1 MTDDASNSQT
11 ARDYRE
17 TLFLPKTD
25 FPMRAGLPKAEPKW
39 LERWERLKIYE
50 RLREASKGRTQYVLH
65 DGPPYANGHLHLGT
79 AMQKVLKDFVVRS
92 HQMMGY
98 DAPYIPGWDCHGLP
112 IEWKV
117 EEQYRKKGR
126 NKDDVPRAE
135 FRKECR
141 DYAAGWLNVQRE
153 EFKRLGVQGEWD
165 NPYTTMDYSSEA
177 AIAGEFLKFAMTDQ
191 LYRGS
196 KPVMW
201 SPVEQTA
208 LAEAEVEY
216 ADHLSTTIWVRF
228 AVTGR
233 TGFLSEKEDKKG
245 TEFADQIADA
255 SVLIWTTTPWTI
267 PGNRAISYSPK
278 ISYGLYEITK
288 IDDSDFTPWS
298 KVGEKL
304 IVADSLWDEVAKTAK
319 ISAYNR
325 LGDVDASTLTCA
337 HPFAGHGYD
346 FDIPLLSGDHVTEE
360 AGTGFVHTAP
370 GHGAEDYD
378 VWLANGYK
386 DIPETVGAD
395 GAYYDHV
402 PLFAGLQVIR
412 TTGKKTGKDGP
423 ANAAV
428 VDKLVEV
435 GALLARGRIEHSY
448 PHSWRSKA
456 PVIFRNTPQWFI
468 ALGEESD
475 PSSLRAKALK
485 AIDDTTFYPKRGK
498 NRLSAMVD
506 GRPDWLIS
514 RQRAWGVPLTVFV
527 RKGTGEYL
535 KNEAVNARILEA
547 FSAEGADAWFADNA
561 QERFLKGLVKDWET
575 YEKVED
581 ILDVWFDS
589 GCTHVFTLE
598 NREGLKWPAD
608 LYLEGTDQHR
618 GWFQSS
624 LLESCGTRGRAPYD
638 AVFTHGFVMADD
650 GRKMSKS
657 LGNVIDPAD
666 IARTNGVEILRL
678 WVASSDV
685 QDDMRMGPEILKTA
699 ADSYRKVRNT
709 LRYLLG
715 ALQGFDDAERV
726 DPATMPS
733 LERLMLHRLSVMDTE
748 VRAAYEALDYKRA
761 FSLLFTFCNEELSA
775 FYFDIRKDALYCD
788 PTFEPRRLAA
798 RTVMD
803 LIFNR
808 LVIWFAPLL
817 PFTMEEVWQTRF
829 ASTNDSV
836 HLHTFPDTP
845 TTWRDDVLAADW
857 AQIATLRRVV
867 LGALEEARTAKT
879 IGSSLE
885 AYPQVYIA
893 DKALNAAITTQAEG
907 TEARAF
913 LADVFITSQADL
925 IGKAGPDTAY
935 TLGDAPGI
943 AVHIDKAAGIKC
955 ARSWKYFDPKTADP
969 KHPDVTP
976 RDARAVAAWDDAH
989 G

>member
-1 MTDDASNSQT
+1 M
-11 ARDYRE
+11 
-17 TLFLPKTD
+17 
-25 FPMRAGLPKAEPKW
+25 
-39 LERWERLKIYE
+39 
-50 RLREASKGRTQYVLH
+50 
-65 DGPPYANGHLHLGT
+65 
-79 AMQKVLKDFVVRS
+79 
-92 HQMMGY
+92 
-98 DAPYIPGWDCHGLP
+98 
-112 IEWKV
+112 
-117 EEQYRKKGR
+117 
-126 NKDDVPRAE
+126 
-135 FRKECR
+135 
-141 DYAAGWLNVQRE
+141 NVQRE

-177 AIAGEFLKFAMTDQ
+177 AIAGEFMKFAMSDQ

-216 ADHLSTTIWVRF
+216 ADHISTTIWVRF
-228 AVTGR
+228 AVT
-233 TGFLSEKEDKKG
+233 KG
-245 TEFADQIADA
+245 PDA
-255 SVLIWTTTPWTI
+255 LKDAAVLIWTTTPWTI

-278 ISYGLYEITK
+278 ISYGAYEVTA

-304 IVADSLWDEVAKTAK
+304 IVADSLWEEVAKTAK
-319 ISAYNR
+319 ISAYDR
-325 LGDVDASTLTCA
+325 LGNVDASTLTCA

-423 ANAAV
+423 ANGAV

-468 ALGEESD
+468 PMGAEGG
-475 PSSLRAKALK
+475 LREKAVA
-485 AIDDTTFYPKRGK
+485 AIENTKFYPPRGK
-498 NRLSAMVD
+498 TRLLSMVE

-514 RQRAWGVPLTVFV
+514 RQRAWGVPLTLFV
-527 RKGTGEYL
+527 KKGTGDYL
-535 KNEAVNARILEA
+535 KNDAVNARILEA
-547 FSAEGADAWFADNA
+547 FAAEGADAWFADNA
-561 QERFLKGLVKDWET
+561 QERFLGGLVDDWES

-598 NREGLKWPAD
+598 NRDGLKWPAD

-685 QDDMRMGPEILKTA
+685 QEDMRMGPEILKTA

-715 ALQGFDDAERV
+715 ALQGFDTAERV
-726 DPATMPS
+726 DPANMPS
-733 LERLMLHRLSVMDTE
+733 LERLMLHRLSVMDAE
-748 VRAAYEALDYKRA
+748 VRAAYEALDYKRT

-788 PTFEPRRLAA
+788 PQSSDRRLAA
-798 RTVMD
+798 RTVLD

-817 PFTMEEVWQTRF
+817 PFTMEEVWLTRF
-829 ASTNDSV
+829 PSDDGSV
-836 HLHTFPDTP
+836 HVQTFPDTP
-845 TTWRDDVLAADW
+845 KDWRDEALAEDW
-857 AQIATLRRVV
+857 QRIATLRRVV
-867 LGALEEARTAKT
+867 LGALEKARADKF

-885 AYPQVYIA
+885 AKPSVYLSDPA
-893 DKALNAAITTQAEG
+893 DRAAITAQAEG
-907 TEARAF
+907 DEAAF
-913 LADVFITSQADL
+913 LADVFITS
-925 IGKAGPDTAY
+925 KAVL
-935 TLGDAPGI
+935 LGDTMPKSVFALSDASGMG
-943 AVHIDKAAGIKC
+943 ASIDKAPGVKC
-955 ARSWKYFDPKTADP
+955 ARSWKYFDPASADP
-969 KHPDVTP
+969 DHADITP
-976 RDARAVAAWDDAH
+976 RDAQAVREWDAKH

>member
-1 MTDDASNSQT
+1 MTDDAQS
-11 ARDYRE
+11 RDYRE

-39 LERWERLKIYE
+39 LERWEKLDIYGQ
-50 RLREASKGRTQYVLH
+50 LRGAAKGRTQYVLH
-65 DGPPYANGHLHLGT
+65 DGPPYANGHLHIGT
-79 AMQKVLKDFVVRS
+79 AMNKILKDFVVRS

-98 DAPYIPGWDCHGLP
+98 DANYIPGWDCHGLP

-126 NKDDVPRAE
+126 NKDDIPRNE

-141 DYAAGWLNVQRE
+141 DYASNWLNVQRE

-165 NPYTTMDYSSEA
+165 NPYTTMAYSSEA
-177 AIAGEFLKFAMTDQ
+177 AIAGEFLKFAMGDQ

-216 ADHLSTTIWVRF
+216 ADHISTTIWVRF
-228 AVTGR
+228 AVTQGP
-233 TGFLSEKEDKKG
+233 
-245 TEFADQIADA
+245 DA
-255 SVLIWTTTPWTI
+255 LKNSAVLIWTTTPWTI

-278 ISYGLYEITK
+278 ISYGVYEVTA
-288 IDDSDFTPWS
+288 IDDSEFTPWS

-304 IVADSLWDEVAKTAK
+304 IVADNLWEEVAKTAK
-319 ISAYNR
+319 ISAYER
-325 LGDVDASTLTCA
+325 LGDVDASAIACA
-337 HPFAGHGYD
+337 HPFAGLGYD
-346 FDIPLLSGDHVTEE
+346 FDIPLLPGDHVTEE

-386 DIPETVGAD
+386 DIPETVGPD

-412 TTGKKTGKDGP
+412 TSGKKTGKDGP

-428 VDKLVEV
+428 VDKLIET

-468 ALGEESD
+468 PMGEEGG
-475 PSSLRAKALK
+475 LREKAVA
-485 AIDDTTFYPKRGK
+485 AIENTQFYPKRGK
-498 NRLSAMVD
+498 NRLLSMVE

-514 RQRAWGVPLTVFV
+514 RQRAWGVPLTLFV
-527 RKGTGEYL
+527 KKGTGDYL

-547 FSAEGADAWFADNA
+547 FKAEGADAWFADNA
-561 QERFLKGLVKDWET
+561 QERFLSGLVGDWQT

-598 NREGLKWPAD
+598 GREGLKWPAD

-715 ALQGFDDAERV
+715 ALQGFDEGERV
-726 DPATMPS
+726 ELAAMPS
-733 LERLMLHRLSVMDTE
+733 LERLMLHRLSVMDQDM
-748 VRAAYEALDYKRA
+748 RAAYEALDYKRV
-761 FSLLFTFCNEELSA
+761 FSLLFAFCNEELSA

-788 PTFEPRRLAA
+788 PISSSRRLAA

-803 LIFNR
+803 LVFKR

-817 PFTMEEVWQTRF
+817 PFTMEEVWLTRF
-829 ASTNDSV
+829 ASETDSV
-836 HLHTFPDTP
+836 HLQTFPETP
-845 TTWRDDVLAADW
+845 KDWRDEALAADW

-867 LGALEEARTAKT
+867 LGALEEARAAKT

-885 AYPQVYIA
+885 AHPQVYIA
-893 DKALNAAITTQAEG
+893 DEALNAAIATQAEG

-925 IGKAGPDTAY
+925 IGKAGPDRAF
-935 TLGDAPGI
+935 TLGDASGI

-955 ARSWKYFDPKTADP
+955 ARSWKYFDPENADP
-969 KHPDVTP
+969 DHADITP
-976 RDARAVAAWDDAH
+976 RDAKAVREWDAAH

>member
-1 MTDDASNSQT
+1 VLAPACKTRYSFKYIQIKRSAMTDDAQS
-11 ARDYRE
+11 RDYRE

-39 LERWERLKIYE
+39 LERWEKLDIYGQ
-50 RLREASKGRTQYVLH
+50 LRAAAKGRTQYVLH

-79 AMQKVLKDFVVRS
+79 AMQKVLKDFVIRS

-98 DAPYIPGWDCHGLP
+98 DAPYVPGWDCHGLP

-141 DYAAGWLNVQRE
+141 DYASNWLNVQRG

-165 NPYTTMDYSSEA
+165 NPYTTMDYTSEA
-177 AIAGEFLKFAMTDQ
+177 AIAGEFLKFAMSDQ

-216 ADHLSTTIWVRF
+216 ADHVSTTIWVRF
-228 AVTGR
+228 PVI
-233 TGFLSEKEDKKG
+233 KG
-245 TEFADQIADA
+245 PDA
-255 SVLIWTTTPWTI
+255 LKDAAVLIWTTTPWTI

-278 ISYGLYEITK
+278 ISYGLYEVTA

-304 IVADSLWDEVAKTAK
+304 IVADSLWEEVAKTAK
-319 ISAYNR
+319 ISAFER
-325 LGDVDASTLTCA
+325 LGDADPAMLTCA
-337 HPFAGHGYD
+337 HPFSGHGYD

-395 GAYYDHV
+395 GAYYKHV

-428 VDKLVEV
+428 VDKLIKV

-468 ALGEESD
+468 PMGEED
-475 PSSLRAKALK
+475 GLREKAVA
-485 AIDDTTFYPKRGK
+485 AIENTKFYPPRGK
-498 NRLSAMVD
+498 NRLLAMVE

-514 RQRAWGVPLTVFV
+514 RQRAWGVPLTLFV
-527 RKGTGEYL
+527 KKGTGEYL
-535 KNEAVNARILEA
+535 KNDQVNARILEA
-547 FSAEGADAWFADNA
+547 FAAEGADAWFADNA
-561 QERFLKGLVKDWET
+561 QERFLSGLVDDWEA

-715 ALQGFDDAERV
+715 ALQDFDTAERV
-726 DPATMPS
+726 DPKAMPS
-733 LERLMLHRLSVMDTE
+733 LERLMLHRLSVMDQD

-761 FSLLFTFCNEELSA
+761 FSLLFAFCNEELSA

-788 PTFEPRRLAA
+788 PANSARRLAA

-817 PFTMEEVWQTRF
+817 PFTMEEVWLTRF
-829 ASTNDSV
+829 SSDVDSV

-845 TTWRDDVLAADW
+845 QDWRDEKLAEDW
-857 AQIATLRRVV
+857 VNIRHLRTVV
-867 LGALEEARTAKT
+867 LGALEEARTAKQ

-885 AYPQVYIA
+885 AAPHVYVDDKNILSSIKAQSEDA
-893 DKALNAAITTQAEG
+893 DQS
-907 TEARAF
+907 AF
-913 LADVFITSQADL
+913 LADVFITSQTVL
-925 IGKAGPDTAY
+925 ETKKAPESAY
-935 TLGDAPGI
+935 ILPGAPGI
-943 AVHIDKAAGIKC
+943 SAQIEKASGVKC
-955 ARSWKYFDPKTADP
+955 ARSWKYFDPVTADP
-969 KHPDVTP
+969 DFPDITP
-976 RDARAVAAWDDAH
+976 RDAKAVREWDAAH

>member
-1 MTDDASNSQT
+1 MTDDASKPQSV
-11 ARDYRE
+11 RDYRE

-39 LERWERLKIYE
+39 LERWEKLNIYNQ
-50 RLREASKGRTQYVLH
+50 LRAASQGREQYVLH
-65 DGPPYANGHLHLGT
+65 DGPPYANGHLHIGT
-79 AMQKVLKDFVVRS
+79 AMNKILKDFVTRS
-92 HQMMGY
+92 HQMLGY
-98 DAPYIPGWDCHGLP
+98 NAQYIPGWDCHGLP

-126 NKDDVPRAE
+126 NKDDVPLAE

-141 DYAAGWLNVQRE
+141 DYASHWLDVQRE
-153 EFKRLGVQGEWD
+153 EFKRLGVQGEWG
-165 NPYTTMDYSSEA
+165 NPYTTMAYSSEA
-177 AIAGEFLKFAMTDQ
+177 AIAGEFLKFAQSGQ

-216 ADHLSTTIWVRF
+216 ADHTSTTIWVRF
-228 AVTGR
+228 PV
-233 TGFLSEKEDKKG
+233 SG
-245 TEFADQIADA
+245 TPVSVNLERASKMKDA

-267 PGNRAISYSPK
+267 PGNRAISYNTS
-278 ISYGLYEITK
+278 ISYGLYEVTA

-298 KVGEKL
+298 RVGEKL
-304 IVADSLWDEVAKTAK
+304 IVADSLWEEVAKTAK
-319 ISAYNR
+319 VSGFTR
-325 LGDVDASTLTCA
+325 LADVDASTLTCA
-337 HPFAGHGYD
+337 HPFAGEGYD
-346 FDIPLLSGDHVTEE
+346 FPIPLLAGEHVTEE

-386 DIPETVGAD
+386 DIPETVGPD

-402 PLFAGLQVIR
+402 PLFSGLQVIR

-428 VDKLVEV
+428 VDKLVET

-468 ALGEESD
+468 ALGEEGD
-475 PSSLRAKALK
+475 KNSLRAKALA
-485 AIDDTTFYPKRGK
+485 AIENTRFYPPRGK

-514 RQRAWGVPLTVFV
+514 RQRAWGVPLTLFV
-527 RKGTGEYL
+527 RAGTGEYL
-535 KNEAVNARILEA
+535 QNEAVNARIIEA
-547 FSAEGADAWFADNA
+547 FKVEGADAWFAENA
-561 QERFLKGLVKDWET
+561 QERFLSGLVDDWEA

-589 GCTHVFTLE
+589 GCTHAFTLE
-598 NREGLKWPAD
+598 NRENLKWPAD

-638 AVFTHGFVMADD
+638 GVFTHGFVMADD

-666 IARTNGVEILRL
+666 IARTNGVEILRM

-685 QDDMRMGPEILKTA
+685 QDDMRMGPEIIKTA

-715 ALQGFDDAERV
+715 ALQGFDETKQVEPKD
-726 DPATMPS
+726 MPS
-733 LERLMLHRLSVMDTE
+733 LERLMLHRLSVMDEE
-748 VRAAYEALDYKRA
+748 VRAAYIALDYKRA
-761 FSLLFTFCNEELSA
+761 FSLLFAFCNEELSA

-788 PTFEPRRLAA
+788 PLKSPRRLAA

-803 LIFNR
+803 LIFER
-808 LVIWFAPLL
+808 LVTWFAPLM
-817 PFTMEEVWQTRF
+817 PFTMEEVWLTRF
-829 ASTNDSV
+829 PSDTDSV
-836 HLHTFPDTP
+836 HLRTFPDTP
-845 TTWRDDVLAADW
+845 TDWRDDALAADW
-857 AQIATLRRVV
+857 TRITNLRRVV
-867 LGALEEARTAKT
+867 LGSLEEARSAKL

-885 AYPQVYIA
+885 AMPQVFAQDAA
-893 DKALNAAITTQAEG
+893 DHAAITAQAEG
-907 TEARAF
+907 AEAEF
-913 LADVFITSQADL
+913 LADVFITSQAVL
-925 IGKAGPDTAY
+925 TAQEGPDNAFR
-935 TLGDAPGI
+935 LGDAPG
-943 AVHIDKAAGIKC
+943 VSVLVEKAPGVKC
-955 ARSWKYFDPKTADP
+955 SRSWKYFDAANADASY
-969 KHPDVTP
+969 PDITL
-976 RDARAVAAWDDAH
+976 RDAKAVREWDTAH